1 MTLSLP
7 DCLGG
12 PYVILSLS
20 KHDLIDI

>member
-20 KHDLIDI
+20 KHDLIDV